1 MFKKSDTSS
10 LLAKTKTYLSDTKTN
25 YSADSVSELADL
37 MRFHEWCYYV
47 NNQPVVSDYEYD
59 QLYKLLERLEQE
71 HPDQINP
78 DSPTQRVGSDLSPDF
93 ETVEHLVPMLSLANS
108 YNAEDLNDFDE
119 QIRKLAL
126 IPEGEDIEYVVEPK
140 FDGGS
145 VALVYEGDKLV
156 RGATRGNGTQGE
168 EMTPN
173 ARVMRSIPLTAPFS
187 ERGIHKAEL
196 RGEVLIRKDNFD
208 RINKERA
215 KKGLALFANPRN
227 AATGGLRM
235 KDPKEASQRGMD
247 AFIYQLGYAS
257 NVEGA
262 AVLNKFETHFSAIEL
277 LDDLGFKVPMDV
289 SKLCSNITE
298 VARFCE
304 EWEAKRESYPYEIDG
319 MVIKVNSKSIQ
330 DKCGFTAHHPR
341 WAIAYKFKAKQGT
354 TILRDIEYQVGK
366 VGSVTPVAKLEP
378 VFLAGVT
385 ISSVSLHNE
394 DFILSKDLHFGDTV
408 LVERAGDV
416 IPYIVKAIEDARDGS
431 EVKVEFP
438 KVCPVN
444 DTDQPVDLIKEE
456 GEAAWRCPNCVCG
469 EQTLQRIIFHVS
481 KTAMDIDGFGKTI
494 VEKFYDLGWI
504 QTIEDVYNLDYEKIK
519 TLEGFGDKSVNKLQ
533 LAIDKAKQNPIHR
546 LLHSLSIHHLG
557 KKVSKLIAAEISHVL
572 DLKDWKLE
580 DFINIKD
587 VGPIVAENI
596 ITFFAVEKNIALLE
610 QLEALGVNLKQ
621 TEEDR
626 PKIVDANAPLVGK
639 TILFTGKLLVVGR
652 KQAQEM
658 ATAAGAKNIS
668 AVSSNLDILVVGE
681 KAGSKLKKA
690 TALGTVDIW
699 TEEEFLNKINN
710 Y

>member
-10 LLAKTKTYLSDTKTN
+10 LLAKTKTYLSALETN
-25 YSADSVSELADL
+25 YPADTVSEVADL
-37 MRFHEWCYYV
+37 IRFHEWCYYV
-47 NNQPVVSDYEYD
+47 NSQPVISDFEYD
-59 QLYKLLERLEQE
+59 QLYKLLERLEAVYPEQV
-71 HPDQINP
+71 NP

-108 YNAEDLNDFDE
+108 YNADDLNDFDE

-126 IPEGEDIEYVVEPK
+126 VPEGEDIEYVVEPK

-145 VALVYEGDKLV
+145 IALVYEGDKLV
-156 RGATRGNGTQGE
+156 RGATRGNGAQGE

-173 ARVMRSIPLTAPFS
+173 ARVMRSIPLIAAFE

-196 RGEVLIRKDNFD
+196 RGEVVIRKDNFEK
-208 RINKERA
+208 INKERA

-235 KDPKEASQRGMD
+235 KDPKEAAQRGMD
-247 AFIYQLGYAS
+247 AFIFQLGYAAD
-257 NVEGA
+257 A
-262 AVLNKFETHFSAIEL
+262 AGKDVQDNFDTHYAAIEL
-277 LDDLGFKVPMDV
+277 LDDLGFKVPNDV
-289 SKLCSNITE
+289 SKLCANIKE
-298 VARFCE
+298 VAAFCAAWE
-304 EWEAKRESYPYEIDG
+304 EKRDSYPYEIDG
-319 MVIKVNSKSIQ
+319 MVIKVNSKAIQ
-330 DKCGFTAHHPR
+330 DKCGYTAHHPR
-341 WAIAYKFKAKQGT
+341 WAIAYKFKAKQAT
-354 TILRDIEYQVGK
+354 TTLKDIEYQVGK
-366 VGSVTPVAKLEP
+366 VGSITPVAKLEP

-394 DFILSKDLHFGDTV
+394 DFILSKDLHLGDTV

-444 DTDQPVDLIKEE
+444 TTDQDVELVKEA

-469 EQTLQRIIFHVS
+469 EQILQRIIFHVS
-481 KTAMDIDGFGKTI
+481 KPAMDIDGFGKTI
-494 VEKFYDLGWI
+494 VEKFFDLGWI
-504 QTIEDVYNLDYEKIK
+504 QSIPDVYNLDYEKIK
-519 TLEGFGDKSVNKLQ
+519 TLEGFGEKSVNKLQ
-533 LAIDKAKQNPIHR
+533 AAIDKAKQNPIHR

-580 DFINIKD
+580 DFTNIKD

-596 ITFFAVEKNIALLE
+596 ITFFSTEKNIALLE
-610 QLEALGVNLKQ
+610 QLEAFGVNLSQ
-621 TEEDR
+621 TEADK
-626 PKIVDANAPLVGK
+626 PKVVDANAPLVGK

-658 ATAAGAKNIS
+658 AAAAGAKNIS

-690 TALGTVDIW
+690 NALGTVDIW

-710 Y
+710 Q

>member
-10 LLAKTKTYLSDTKTN
+10 LLAKTKTYLSDTQTN
-25 YSADSVSELADL
+25 YTADSVSELADL
-37 MRFHEWCYYV
+37 IRFHEWCYYV
-47 NNQPVVSDYEYD
+47 NNQPVISDYEYD
-59 QLYKLLERLEQE
+59 QLYKILEGLEQE
-71 HPDQINP
+71 YPDQINP

-298 VARFCE
+298 VAKFCE

-394 DFILSKDLHFGDTV
+394 DFILSKDLHLGDTV

-444 DTDQPVDLIKEE
+444 DTDQPVDLIKEA

-504 QTIEDVYNLDYEKIK
+504 QTIQDVYNLDYEKIK

-580 DFINIKD
+580 DFTNIKD

-596 ITFFAVEKNIALLE
+596 ITFFAVEKNIDLLE

-710 Y
+710 

>member
-10 LLAKTKTYLSDTKTN
+10 LLAKTKTYLSNAQTN
-25 YSADSVSELADL
+25 YAADSVSELGDL
-37 MRFHEWCYYV
+37 IRFHEWCYYV
-47 NNQPVVSDYEYD
+47 NNQPVISDYEYD
-59 QLYKLLERLEQE
+59 QLYKILERLEQE
-71 HPDQINP
+71 YPDQINP

-257 NVEGA
+257 NTEGE

-298 VARFCE
+298 VAKFCE

-394 DFILSKDLHFGDTV
+394 DFILSKDLHLGDTV

-416 IPYIVKAIEDARDGS
+416 IPYIVKAIEEARDGS

-444 DTDQPVDLIKEE
+444 DTDQPVDLIKEA

-504 QTIEDVYNLDYEKIK
+504 QTIQDVYDLDYEKIK

-546 LLHSLSIHHLG
+546 QLHSLSIHHLG

-710 Y
+710 

>member
-71 HPDQINP
+71 YPDQINP

-298 VARFCE
+298 VAKFCE

-444 DTDQPVDLIKEE
+444 DTDQPVDLVKEE

-710 Y
+710 

>member
-10 LLAKTKTYLSDTKTN
+10 LLAKTKTYLSALETN
-25 YSADSVSELADL
+25 YPADTVSEVADL
-37 MRFHEWCYYV
+37 IRFHEWCYYV
-47 NNQPVVSDYEYD
+47 NSQPVISDFEYD
-59 QLYKLLERLEQE
+59 QLYKLLERLEAAYPEQV
-71 HPDQINP
+71 NP

-108 YNAEDLNDFDE
+108 YNADDLNDFDE

-126 IPEGEDIEYVVEPK
+126 VPEGEDIEYVVEPK

-145 VALVYEGDKLV
+145 IALVYEGDKLV
-156 RGATRGNGTQGE
+156 RGATRGNGAQGE

-173 ARVMRSIPLTAPFS
+173 ARVMRSIPLIAAFE

-196 RGEVLIRKDNFD
+196 RGEVVIRKDNFEK
-208 RINKERA
+208 INKERA

-235 KDPKEASQRGMD
+235 KDPKEAAQRGMD
-247 AFIYQLGYAS
+247 AFIFQLGYAAD
-257 NVEGA
+257 A
-262 AVLNKFETHFSAIEL
+262 AGKDVQDNFDTHYAAIEL
-277 LDDLGFKVPMDV
+277 LDDLGFKVPNEV
-289 SKLCSNITE
+289 SKLCSNIKE
-298 VARFCE
+298 VAAFCAAWE
-304 EWEAKRESYPYEIDG
+304 EKRDSYPYEIDG
-319 MVIKVNSKSIQ
+319 MVIKVNSKAIQ
-330 DKCGFTAHHPR
+330 DKCGYTAHHPR
-341 WAIAYKFKAKQGT
+341 WAIAYKFKAKQAT
-354 TILRDIEYQVGK
+354 TTLKDIEYQVGK
-366 VGSVTPVAKLEP
+366 VGSITPVAKLEP

-394 DFILSKDLHFGDTV
+394 DFILSKDLHLGDTV

-444 DTDQPVDLIKEE
+444 TTDQDVELVKEA

-481 KTAMDIDGFGKTI
+481 KPAMDIDGFGKTI
-494 VEKFYDLGWI
+494 VEKFFDLGWI
-504 QTIEDVYNLDYEKIK
+504 QSIPDVYNLDYEKIK
-519 TLEGFGDKSVNKLQ
+519 TLEGFGEKSVNKLQ
-533 LAIDKAKQNPIHR
+533 AAIDKAKQNPIHR

-580 DFINIKD
+580 DFTNIKD

-596 ITFFAVEKNIALLE
+596 ITFFSTEKNIALLE
-610 QLEALGVNLKQ
+610 QLEAFGVNLSQ
-621 TEEDR
+621 TEADK
-626 PKIVDANAPLVGK
+626 PKVVDANAPLVGK

-658 ATAAGAKNIS
+658 AAAAGAKNIS

-690 TALGTVDIW
+690 NALGTVDIW

-710 Y
+710 Q

>member
-10 LLAKTKTYLSDTKTN
+10 LLAKTKTYLSALETN
-25 YSADSVSELADL
+25 YPADTVSEVADL
-37 MRFHEWCYYV
+37 IRFHEWCYYV
-47 NNQPVVSDYEYD
+47 NSQPVISDFEYD
-59 QLYKLLERLEQE
+59 QLYKLLERLEAAYPEQV
-71 HPDQINP
+71 NP

-108 YNAEDLNDFDE
+108 YNADDLNDFDE

-126 IPEGEDIEYVVEPK
+126 VQEGEDIEYVVEPK

-145 VALVYEGDKLV
+145 IALVYEGDKLV
-156 RGATRGNGTQGE
+156 RGATRGNGAQGE

-173 ARVMRSIPLTAPFS
+173 ARVMRSIPLIAAFE

-196 RGEVLIRKDNFD
+196 RGEVVIRKDNFEK
-208 RINKERA
+208 INKERA

-235 KDPKEASQRGMD
+235 KDPKEAAQRGMD
-247 AFIYQLGYAS
+247 AFIFQLGYAAD
-257 NVEGA
+257 A
-262 AVLNKFETHFSAIEL
+262 AGKDVQDNFDTHYAAIEL
-277 LDDLGFKVPMDV
+277 LDDLGFKVPNDV
-289 SKLCSNITE
+289 SKLCANIKE
-298 VARFCE
+298 VAAFCAAWE
-304 EWEAKRESYPYEIDG
+304 EKRDSYPYEIDG
-319 MVIKVNSKSIQ
+319 MVIKVNSKAIQ
-330 DKCGFTAHHPR
+330 DKCGYTAHHPR
-341 WAIAYKFKAKQGT
+341 WAIAYKFKAKQAT
-354 TILRDIEYQVGK
+354 TTLKDIEYQVGK
-366 VGSVTPVAKLEP
+366 VGSITPVAKLEP

-394 DFILSKDLHFGDTV
+394 DFILSKDLHLGDTV

-444 DTDQPVDLIKEE
+444 TTDQDVELVKED

-469 EQTLQRIIFHVS
+469 EQILQRIIFHVS
-481 KTAMDIDGFGKTI
+481 KPAMDIDGFGKTI
-494 VEKFYDLGWI
+494 VEKFFDLGWI
-504 QTIEDVYNLDYEKIK
+504 QSIPDVYNLDYEKIK
-519 TLEGFGDKSVNKLQ
+519 TLEGFGEKSVNKLQ
-533 LAIDKAKQNPIHR
+533 AAIDKAKQNPIHR

-580 DFINIKD
+580 DFTNIKD

-596 ITFFAVEKNIALLE
+596 ITFFSTEKNIALLE
-610 QLEALGVNLKQ
+610 QLEAFGVNLNQ
-621 TEEDR
+621 TEADK

-639 TILFTGKLLVVGR
+639 TILFTGKLMVVGR

-658 ATAAGAKNIS
+658 ASAAGAKNIS

-690 TALGTVDIW
+690 NALGTVDIW

-710 Y
+710 Q

>member
-71 HPDQINP
+71 YPDQINP

-710 Y
+710 

>member
-71 HPDQINP
+71 YPDQINP

-298 VARFCE
+298 VAKFCE

-710 Y
+710 

>member
-10 LLAKTKTYLSDTKTN
+10 LLAKTKTYLSNAQTN
-25 YSADSVSELADL
+25 YAADSVSELGDL
-37 MRFHEWCYYV
+37 IRFHEWCYYV
-47 NNQPVVSDYEYD
+47 NNQPVISDYEYD
-59 QLYKLLERLEQE
+59 QLYKILERLEQE
-71 HPDQINP
+71 YPDQINP

-257 NVEGA
+257 NTEGE

-298 VARFCE
+298 VAKFCE

-394 DFILSKDLHFGDTV
+394 DFILSKDLHLGDTV

-416 IPYIVKAIEDARDGS
+416 IPYIVKAIEEARDGS

-444 DTDQPVDLIKEE
+444 DTDQPVDLIKEA

-504 QTIEDVYNLDYEKIK
+504 QTIQDVYDLDYEKIK

-710 Y
+710 

>member
-10 LLAKTKTYLSDTKTN
+10 LLAKTKTYLSDIKTN

-71 HPDQINP
+71 YPDQINP

-444 DTDQPVDLIKEE
+444 DTDEPVDLIKEA

-710 Y
+710 

>member
-10 LLAKTKTYLSDTKTN
+10 LLAKTKTYLSALETN
-25 YSADSVSELADL
+25 YPADTVSEVADL
-37 MRFHEWCYYV
+37 IRFHEWCYYV
-47 NNQPVVSDYEYD
+47 NSQPVISDFEYD
-59 QLYKLLERLEQE
+59 QLYKLLQRLEAAYPEQV
-71 HPDQINP
+71 NL

-108 YNAEDLNDFDE
+108 YNADDLNDFDE

-126 IPEGEDIEYVVEPK
+126 VPEGEDIEYVVEPK

-145 VALVYEGDKLV
+145 IALVYEGDKLV
-156 RGATRGNGTQGE
+156 RGATRGNGAQGE

-173 ARVMRSIPLTAPFS
+173 ARVMRSIPLIAAFE

-196 RGEVLIRKDNFD
+196 RGEVVIRKDNFEK
-208 RINKERA
+208 INKERA

-235 KDPKEASQRGMD
+235 KDPKEAAQRGMD
-247 AFIYQLGYAS
+247 AFIFQLGYAAD
-257 NVEGA
+257 A
-262 AVLNKFETHFSAIEL
+262 AGKDVQDNFDTHYAAIEL
-277 LDDLGFKVPMDV
+277 LDDLGFKVPNDV
-289 SKLCSNITE
+289 SKLCANIKE
-298 VARFCE
+298 VAAFCAAWE
-304 EWEAKRESYPYEIDG
+304 EKRDSYPYEIDG

-330 DKCGFTAHHPR
+330 DKCGYTAHHPR
-341 WAIAYKFKAKQGT
+341 WAIAYKFKAKQAT
-354 TILRDIEYQVGK
+354 TTLKDIEYQVGK
-366 VGSVTPVAKLEP
+366 VGSITPVAKLEP

-394 DFILSKDLHFGDTV
+394 DFILSKDLHLGDTV

-444 DTDQPVDLIKEE
+444 TTGQDVELVKEA

-481 KTAMDIDGFGKTI
+481 KPAMDIDGFGKTI
-494 VEKFYDLGWI
+494 VEKFFDLGWI
-504 QTIEDVYNLDYEKIK
+504 QTIPDVYNLDYEKIK
-519 TLEGFGDKSVNKLQ
+519 TLEGFGEKSVNKLQ
-533 LAIDKAKQNPIHR
+533 AAIDKAKQNPIHR

-580 DFINIKD
+580 DFTNIKD

-596 ITFFAVEKNIALLE
+596 ITFFSTEKNIALLE
-610 QLEALGVNLKQ
+610 QLEAFGVNLSQ
-621 TEEDR
+621 TEADK
-626 PKIVDANAPLVGK
+626 PKVVDANAPLVGK

-658 ATAAGAKNIS
+658 AAAAGAKNIS

-690 TALGTVDIW
+690 NALGTVDIW

-710 Y
+710 Q

>member
-10 LLAKTKTYLSDTKTN
+10 LLAKTKTYLSDIKTN

-71 HPDQINP
+71 YPDQINP

-298 VARFCE
+298 VAKFCE

-710 Y
+710 

>member
-10 LLAKTKTYLSDTKTN
+10 LLAKTKTYLSNAQTN
-25 YSADSVSELADL
+25 YAADSVSELADL

-71 HPDQINP
+71 YPDQINP

-690 TALGTVDIW
+690 TALGTVEIW

-710 Y
+710 

>member
-10 LLAKTKTYLSDTKTN
+10 LLAKTKTYLSDAQTN
-25 YSADSVSELADL
+25 YAADSVSELADL
-37 MRFHEWCYYV
+37 IRFHEWCYYV
-47 NNQPVVSDYEYD
+47 NNQPVISDYEYD
-59 QLYKLLERLEQE
+59 QLYKILERLEQE
-71 HPDQINP
+71 YPDQINP

-145 VALVYEGDKLV
+145 VALVYEGDKLI
-156 RGATRGNGTQGE
+156 RGATRGNGIQGE

-187 ERGIHKAEL
+187 ARGIHKAEL

-208 RINKERA
+208 RINKDRA
-215 KKGLALFANPRN
+215 KNGLALFANPRN

-257 NVEGA
+257 NTEGA

-289 SKLCSNITE
+289 SKLCSNISE
-298 VARFCE
+298 VAKFCE

-394 DFILSKDLHFGDTV
+394 DFILSKDLHLGDTV

-444 DTDQPVDLIKEE
+444 DTDQPVDLIKEA

-504 QTIEDVYNLDYEKIK
+504 QTIQDVYDLDYEKIK

-710 Y
+710 

>member
-10 LLAKTKTYLSDTKTN
+10 LLAKTKTYLSALETN
-25 YSADSVSELADL
+25 YPADTVSEVADL
-37 MRFHEWCYYV
+37 IRFHEWCYYV
-47 NNQPVVSDYEYD
+47 NSQPVISDFEYD
-59 QLYKLLERLEQE
+59 QLYKLLERLEAAFPEQV
-71 HPDQINP
+71 NP

-108 YNAEDLNDFDE
+108 YNADDLNDFDE

-126 IPEGEDIEYVVEPK
+126 VPEGEDIEYVVEPK

-145 VALVYEGDKLV
+145 IALVYEGDKLV
-156 RGATRGNGTQGE
+156 RGATRGNGAQGE

-173 ARVMRSIPLTAPFS
+173 ARVMRSIPLIAAFE

-196 RGEVLIRKDNFD
+196 RGEVVIRKDNFEK
-208 RINKERA
+208 INKERA
-215 KKGLALFANPRN
+215 KQGLALFANPRN

-235 KDPKEASQRGMD
+235 KDPKEAAQRGMD
-247 AFIYQLGYAS
+247 AFIFQLGYAAD
-257 NVEGA
+257 A
-262 AVLNKFETHFSAIEL
+262 AGKDVQDNFDTHYAAIEL
-277 LDDLGFKVPMDV
+277 LDDLGFKVPNDV
-289 SKLCSNITE
+289 SKLCANIKE
-298 VARFCE
+298 VAAFCAAWE
-304 EWEAKRESYPYEIDG
+304 EKRDSYPYEIDG

-330 DKCGFTAHHPR
+330 DKCGYTAHHPR
-341 WAIAYKFKAKQGT
+341 WAIAYKFKAKQAT
-354 TILRDIEYQVGK
+354 TTLKDIEYQVGK
-366 VGSVTPVAKLEP
+366 VGSITPVAKLEP

-394 DFILSKDLHFGDTV
+394 DFILSKDLHLGDTV

-444 DTDQPVDLIKEE
+444 TTDQDVELVKEA

-481 KTAMDIDGFGKTI
+481 KPAMDIDGFGKTI
-494 VEKFYDLGWI
+494 VEKFFDLGWI
-504 QTIEDVYNLDYEKIK
+504 QTIPDVYNLDYEKIK
-519 TLEGFGDKSVNKLQ
+519 TLEGFGEKSVNKLQ
-533 LAIDKAKQNPIHR
+533 AAIDKAKQNPIHR

-580 DFINIKD
+580 DFTNIKD

-596 ITFFAVEKNIALLE
+596 ITFFSTEKNIALLE
-610 QLEALGVNLKQ
+610 QLEAFGVNLSQ
-621 TEEDR
+621 TEADK
-626 PKIVDANAPLVGK
+626 PKVVDANAPLVGK

-658 ATAAGAKNIS
+658 AAAAGAKNIS

-690 TALGTVDIW
+690 NALGTVDIW

-710 Y
+710 Q

>member
-10 LLAKTKTYLSDTKTN
+10 LLAKTKTYLSDAQTN
-25 YSADSVSELADL
+25 YAADSVSELADL
-37 MRFHEWCYYV
+37 IRFHEWCYYV
-47 NNQPVVSDYEYD
+47 NNQPVISDYEYD
-59 QLYKLLERLEQE
+59 QLYKILERLEQE
-71 HPDQINP
+71 YPDQINP

-156 RGATRGNGTQGE
+156 RGATRGNGIQGE

-187 ERGIHKAEL
+187 ARGIHKAEL

-208 RINKERA
+208 RINKDRA
-215 KKGLALFANPRN
+215 KNGLALFANPRN

-257 NVEGA
+257 NTEGS

-289 SKLCSNITE
+289 SKLCSNISE
-298 VARFCE
+298 VAKFCE

-394 DFILSKDLHFGDTV
+394 DFILSKDLHLGDTV

-444 DTDQPVDLIKEE
+444 DTDQPVDLIKEA

-504 QTIEDVYNLDYEKIK
+504 QTIQDVYDLDYEKIK

-710 Y
+710 

>member
-10 LLAKTKTYLSDTKTN
+10 LLAKTKTYLSALETN
-25 YSADSVSELADL
+25 YPADTVSEVADL
-37 MRFHEWCYYV
+37 IRFHEWCYYV
-47 NNQPVVSDYEYD
+47 NSQPVISDFEYD
-59 QLYKLLERLEQE
+59 QLYKLLERLEAVYPEQV
-71 HPDQINP
+71 NP

-108 YNAEDLNDFDE
+108 YNADDLNDFDE

-126 IPEGEDIEYVVEPK
+126 VPEGEDIEYVVEPK

-145 VALVYEGDKLV
+145 IALVYEGDKLV
-156 RGATRGNGTQGE
+156 RGATRGNGAQGE

-173 ARVMRSIPLTAPFS
+173 ARVMRSIPLIAAFE

-196 RGEVLIRKDNFD
+196 RGEVVIRKDNFEK
-208 RINKERA
+208 INKERA

-235 KDPKEASQRGMD
+235 KDPKEAAQRGMD
-247 AFIYQLGYAS
+247 AFIFQLGYAAD
-257 NVEGA
+257 A
-262 AVLNKFETHFSAIEL
+262 AGKDVQDNFDTHYAAIEL
-277 LDDLGFKVPMDV
+277 LDDLGFKVPNDV
-289 SKLCSNITE
+289 SKLCANIKE
-298 VARFCE
+298 VAAFCAAWE
-304 EWEAKRESYPYEIDG
+304 EKRDSYPYEIDG
-319 MVIKVNSKSIQ
+319 MVIKVNSKAIQ
-330 DKCGFTAHHPR
+330 DKCGYTAHHPR
-341 WAIAYKFKAKQGT
+341 WAIAYKFKAKQAT
-354 TILRDIEYQVGK
+354 TTLKDIEYQVGK
-366 VGSVTPVAKLEP
+366 VGSITPVAKLEP

-394 DFILSKDLHFGDTV
+394 DFILSKDLHLGDTV

-444 DTDQPVDLIKEE
+444 TTDQDVELVKEA

-469 EQTLQRIIFHVS
+469 EQILQRIIFHVS
-481 KTAMDIDGFGKTI
+481 KPAMDIDGFGKTI
-494 VEKFYDLGWI
+494 VEKFFDLGWI
-504 QTIEDVYNLDYEKIK
+504 QTIPDVYNLDYEKIK
-519 TLEGFGDKSVNKLQ
+519 TLEGFGEKSVNKLQ
-533 LAIDKAKQNPIHR
+533 AAIDKAKQNPIHR

-580 DFINIKD
+580 DFTNIKD

-596 ITFFAVEKNIALLE
+596 ITFFSTEKNIALLE
-610 QLEALGVNLKQ
+610 QLEAFGVNLSQ
-621 TEEDR
+621 TEADK
-626 PKIVDANAPLVGK
+626 PKVVDANAPLVGK

-658 ATAAGAKNIS
+658 AAAAGAKNIS

-690 TALGTVDIW
+690 NALGTVDIW

-710 Y
+710 Q

>member
-710 Y
+710 

>member
-10 LLAKTKTYLSDTKTN
+10 LLAKTKTYLSDIKTN

-71 HPDQINP
+71 YPDQINP

-298 VARFCE
+298 VAKFCE

-444 DTDQPVDLIKEE
+444 DTDEPVDLIKEA

-710 Y
+710 